1 MLVRSNERNT
11 VLKKLEELNSLLRDK
26 KKLKKYFGTDGIRG
40 IPNKNLTKEIVS
52 NVTCSVEDI
61 LKPTSVAVILDTRDS
76 SLEILNWICE
86 GFSENI
92 EVINYGILP
101 SGSMPI
107 LLETFGH
114 NLGIIISA
122 SHNPSEYNGIKLINE
137 NGSKLQD
144 EIEIE
149 IEANIENISLPS
161 AHSSFKESEEGF
173 KVYFEFLNQI
183 LDFDLTKFD
192 LLIDSANGSAYKIID
207 ELLKDNDS
215 KFKMIANEP
224 NGENI
229 NLASG
234 ATNTENLIKNLK
246 KGEIGAAFDGDAD
259 RLIMVD
265 ENGIT
270 CNGDVLILLIAKYL
284 SSTNQLNND
293 VVVSTVMSNFGFKT
307 AMEKNNFKNI
317 ETAVGDKYVAEAML
331 ESNASIGGEQSGH
344 IIISDK
350 LPVGDGLLTLI
361 YSLKALS
368 FFKTT
373 LSQFREDNIKEYP
386 QKLINIELNS
396 MPDIKQLEELD
407 NIARIL
413 SEEEN
418 LDGRYLIRNSGTEP
432 LLRVLVE
439 ASEEES
445 VKKFS
450 ENLVNKI
457 KNFLQTQ
464 ISFL

>member
-1 MLVRSNERNT
+1 
-11 VLKKLEELNSLLRDK
+11 
-26 KKLKKYFGTDGIRG
+26 LKKYFGTDGIRG

-61 LKPTSVAVILDTRDS
+61 LKPTSVAVILDTRNS
-76 SLEILNWICE
+76 SLEILDWICE

-101 SGSMPI
+101 SGSMPV

-122 SHNPSEYNGIKLINE
+122 SHNPSEYNGIKLIDE

-161 AHSSFKESEEGF
+161 AHTSYKESEEGF

-183 LDFDLTKFD
+183 IDFDLTNFD

-207 ELLKDNDS
+207 ELLKDHDS

-234 ATNTENLIKNLK
+234 ATHTENLIKNLK

-317 ETAVGDKYVAEAML
+317 ETSVGDKYVAEAML

-407 NIARIL
+407 NIARVL
-413 SEEEN
+413 SEKEN

-445 VKKFS
+445 VEKFS

-457 KNFLQTQ
+457 KNFLQT
-464 ISFL
+464 

>member
-1 MLVRSNERNT
+1 M
-11 VLKKLEELNSLLRDK
+11 
-26 KKLKKYFGTDGIRG
+26 KKYFGTDGIRG

-101 SGSMPI
+101 SGSMPV

-122 SHNPSEYNGIKLINE
+122 SHNPSVYNGIKLIDE

-161 AHSSFKESEEGF
+161 AHTSYKESEEGF
-173 KVYFEFLNQI
+173 KVYFEFLNQV
-183 LDFDLTKFD
+183 LDFDLTNFD

-234 ATNTENLIKNLK
+234 ATHTENLIKNLK

-373 LSQFREDNIKEYP
+373 LSQFRDDNIKEYP
-386 QKLINIELNS
+386 QKLINIELDS
-396 MPDIKQLEELD
+396 MPDMKQLEELD

-445 VKKFS
+445 VEKFS

-457 KNFLQTQ
+457 KNFLQT
-464 ISFL
+464 

>member
-1 MLVRSNERNT
+1 M
-11 VLKKLEELNSLLRDK
+11 
-26 KKLKKYFGTDGIRG
+26 KKYFGTDGIRG

-52 NVTCSVEDI
+52 NVACSVENI
-61 LKPTSVAVILDTRDS
+61 LQPTSVAVILDTRDS
-76 SLEILNWICE
+76 SLEILDWICE

-101 SGSMPI
+101 SGSMPV
-107 LLETFGH
+107 LLDQFGH

-122 SHNPSEYNGIKLINE
+122 SHNPSEYNGIKLIDE

-149 IEANIENISLPS
+149 IEANFTNISLPT
-161 AHSSFKESEEGF
+161 AHTSYKDSEEGF
-173 KVYFEFLNQI
+173 KTYFEFLNQI
-183 LDFDLTKFD
+183 LDFDLTNFD
-192 LLIDSANGSAYKIID
+192 LLIDSANGSAYKIIE
-207 ELLKDNDS
+207 ELLNDNNS
-215 KFKMIANEP
+215 KFKMIANTP

-229 NLASG
+229 NLNSG
-234 ATNTENLIKNLK
+234 ATHTENLIKNLK
-246 KGEIGAAFDGDAD
+246 KEEIGVAFDGDAD

-265 ENGIT
+265 EKGIT

-293 VVVSTVMSNFGFKT
+293 IVVSTVMSNFGFKT

-331 ESNASIGGEQSGH
+331 ENKASIGGEQSGH

-361 YSLKALS
+361 YALKALS

-386 QKLINIELNS
+386 QKLTNIELNN
-396 MPDIKQLEELD
+396 MPDINQLKELD
-407 NIARIL
+407 KIAKIL
-413 SEEEN
+413 SEKEN

-439 ASEEES
+439 ASEEEF
-445 VKKFS
+445 VDRFS
-450 ENLVNKI
+450 EDLVNKI
-457 KNFLQTQ
+457 KNFLQT
-464 ISFL
+464 

>member
-1 MLVRSNERNT
+1 M
-11 VLKKLEELNSLLRDK
+11 
-26 KKLKKYFGTDGIRG
+26 KKYFGTDGIRG
-40 IPNKNLTKEIVS
+40 IPNKNLTREIVA
-52 NVTCSVEDI
+52 NVACSVEDI
-61 LKPTSVAVILDTRDS
+61 LQPTSVAVILDTRDS
-76 SLEILNWICE
+76 SLEILDWICE

-101 SGSMPI
+101 SGSMPV
-107 LLETFGH
+107 LLKNFGH

-122 SHNPSEYNGIKLINE
+122 SHNPSEYNGIKLIDE

-144 EIEIE
+144 EIEIK
-149 IEANIENISLPS
+149 IEANIENILLPS
-161 AHSSFKESEEGF
+161 AHTSYKESEEGY

-183 LDFDLTKFD
+183 LDFELTSFN

-207 ELLKDNDS
+207 ELLKDSDA
-215 KFKMIANEP
+215 KYKMIANEP

-234 ATNTENLIKNLK
+234 ATHTENLIKNLK

-270 CNGDVLILLIAKYL
+270 CNGDILILLIAKYL

-293 VVVSTVMSNFGFKT
+293 VVVSTVMSNFGFKN

-386 QKLINIELNS
+386 QQLINIELKN
-396 MPDIKQLEELD
+396 MPDVNQLEELD
-407 NIARIL
+407 NIAKTL

-445 VKKFS
+445 VEKFS

-457 KNFLQTQ
+457 KNFLQT
-464 ISFL
+464 

>member
-1 MLVRSNERNT
+1 M
-11 VLKKLEELNSLLRDK
+11 
-26 KKLKKYFGTDGIRG
+26 KKYFGTDGIRG

-76 SLEILNWICE
+76 SLEILDWICE

-101 SGSMPI
+101 SGSMPV
-107 LLETFGH
+107 LLKTFGH

-122 SHNPSEYNGIKLINE
+122 SHNPSEYNGIKLIDE

-161 AHSSFKESEEGF
+161 AHTSYKESEEGF
-173 KVYFEFLNQI
+173 KVYLEFLNQI
-183 LDFDLTKFD
+183 LDFDLTNFD

-207 ELLKDNDS
+207 ELLKDHDS

-234 ATNTENLIKNLK
+234 ATHTENLIKNLK

-407 NIARIL
+407 NIARVL
-413 SEEEN
+413 SEKEN

-445 VKKFS
+445 VEKFS

-457 KNFLQTQ
+457 KNFLQT
-464 ISFL
+464 

>member
-1 MLVRSNERNT
+1 M
-11 VLKKLEELNSLLRDK
+11 
-26 KKLKKYFGTDGIRG
+26 KKYFGTDGIRG
-40 IPNKNLTKEIVS
+40 IPNKNLTKETVS

-76 SLEILNWICE
+76 SLEILDWICE

-101 SGSMPI
+101 SGSMPV

-122 SHNPSEYNGIKLINE
+122 SHNPSEYNGIKLIDE

-161 AHSSFKESEEGF
+161 AHTSYKESEEGF

-183 LDFDLTKFD
+183 LDFDLTNFD

-234 ATNTENLIKNLK
+234 ATHTENLIKNLK

-270 CNGDVLILLIAKYL
+270 CNGDILILLIAKYL

-350 LPVGDGLLTLI
+350 LPVGDGLLSLI

-439 ASEEES
+439 ASEEDS
-445 VKKFS
+445 VEKFS
-450 ENLVNKI
+450 ENLANKI
-457 KNFLQTQ
+457 KNFLQT
-464 ISFL
+464 

>member
-1 MLVRSNERNT
+1 M
-11 VLKKLEELNSLLRDK
+11 
-26 KKLKKYFGTDGIRG
+26 KKYFGTDGIRG

-76 SLEILNWICE
+76 SLEILDWICE

-101 SGSMPI
+101 SGSMPV

-122 SHNPSEYNGIKLINE
+122 SHNPSEYNGIKLIDE

-149 IEANIENISLPS
+149 IEANIENISLPI
-161 AHSSFKESEEGF
+161 AHTSYKESEEGF

-183 LDFDLTKFD
+183 LDFDLTNFD

-234 ATNTENLIKNLK
+234 ATHTENLIKNLK

-396 MPDIKQLEELD
+396 MPDMKQLEELD

-445 VKKFS
+445 VEKFS

-457 KNFLQTQ
+457 KNFLQT
-464 ISFL
+464 

>member
-1 MLVRSNERNT
+1 M
-11 VLKKLEELNSLLRDK
+11 
-26 KKLKKYFGTDGIRG
+26 KKYFGTDGIRG

-52 NVTCSVEDI
+52 DVACSVEDI

-76 SLEILNWICE
+76 SLEILDWICE

-101 SGSMPI
+101 SGSMPV

-122 SHNPSEYNGIKLINE
+122 SHNPSEYNGIKLIDE

-161 AHSSFKESEEGF
+161 AHTSYKESEEGF

-183 LDFDLTKFD
+183 LDFDLTNFD

-234 ATNTENLIKNLK
+234 ATHTENLIKNLK

-407 NIARIL
+407 NIARVL
-413 SEEEN
+413 SEKEN

-445 VKKFS
+445 VEKFS

-457 KNFLQTQ
+457 KNFLQT
-464 ISFL
+464 

>member
-1 MLVRSNERNT
+1 M
-11 VLKKLEELNSLLRDK
+11 
-26 KKLKKYFGTDGIRG
+26 KKYFGTDGIRG

-76 SLEILNWICE
+76 SLEILDWICE

-101 SGSMPI
+101 SGSMPV

-122 SHNPSEYNGIKLINE
+122 SHNPSEYNGIKLIDE

-149 IEANIENISLPS
+149 IEANIENTSLPS
-161 AHSSFKESEEGF
+161 AHTSYKESEEGF

-183 LDFDLTKFD
+183 LDFDLTNFD

-234 ATNTENLIKNLK
+234 ATHTENLIKNLK

-445 VKKFS
+445 VEKFS

-457 KNFLQTQ
+457 KNFLQT
-464 ISFL
+464 

>member
-1 MLVRSNERNT
+1 M
-11 VLKKLEELNSLLRDK
+11 
-26 KKLKKYFGTDGIRG
+26 KKYFGTDGIRG

-61 LKPTSVAVILDTRDS
+61 LKPTSVAVILDTRNS
-76 SLEILNWICE
+76 SLEILDWICE

-101 SGSMPI
+101 SGSMPV

-122 SHNPSEYNGIKLINE
+122 SHNPSEYNGIKLIDE

-149 IEANIENISLPS
+149 IEANIENISLPI
-161 AHSSFKESEEGF
+161 AHTSYKESEEGF

-183 LDFDLTKFD
+183 LDFDLTNFD

-234 ATNTENLIKNLK
+234 ATHTENLIKNLK

-265 ENGIT
+265 ENGIA

-396 MPDIKQLEELD
+396 MPDMKQLEELD

-445 VKKFS
+445 VEKFS

-457 KNFLQTQ
+457 KNFLQT
-464 ISFL
+464 

>member
-1 MLVRSNERNT
+1 M
-11 VLKKLEELNSLLRDK
+11 
-26 KKLKKYFGTDGIRG
+26 KKYFGTDGIRG

-76 SLEILNWICE
+76 SLEILDWICE

-101 SGSMPI
+101 SGSMPV
-107 LLETFGH
+107 LLEIFEH

-122 SHNPSEYNGIKLINE
+122 SHNPSEYNGIKLIDE

-161 AHSSFKESEEGF
+161 AHTSYKESEEGF

-183 LDFDLTKFD
+183 LDFDLTNFD

-234 ATNTENLIKNLK
+234 ATHTENLIKNLK

-396 MPDIKQLEELD
+396 MPDMKQLEELD

-445 VKKFS
+445 VEKFS

-457 KNFLQTQ
+457 KNFLQT
-464 ISFL
+464 

>member
-1 MLVRSNERNT
+1 M
-11 VLKKLEELNSLLRDK
+11 
-26 KKLKKYFGTDGIRG
+26 KKYFGTDGIRG

-76 SLEILNWICE
+76 SLEILDWICE

-101 SGSMPI
+101 SGSMPV

-122 SHNPSEYNGIKLINE
+122 SHNPSEYNGIKLIDE

-161 AHSSFKESEEGF
+161 AHTSYKESEEGF

-183 LDFDLTKFD
+183 LDFDLTNFD

-234 ATNTENLIKNLK
+234 ATHTENLIKNLK

-396 MPDIKQLEELD
+396 MPDMKQLEELD

-445 VKKFS
+445 VEKFS

-457 KNFLQTQ
+457 KNFLQT
-464 ISFL
+464 

>member
-1 MLVRSNERNT
+1 M
-11 VLKKLEELNSLLRDK
+11 
-26 KKLKKYFGTDGIRG
+26 KKYFGTDGIRG

-76 SLEILNWICE
+76 SLEILDWICE

-101 SGSMPI
+101 SGSMPV

-122 SHNPSEYNGIKLINE
+122 SHNPSEYNGIKLIDE

-149 IEANIENISLPS
+149 IEANIENISLPI
-161 AHSSFKESEEGF
+161 AHTSYKESEEGF
-173 KVYFEFLNQI
+173 KVYFEFLNQV
-183 LDFDLTKFD
+183 LDFDLTNFD

-234 ATNTENLIKNLK
+234 ATHTENLIKNLK

-307 AMEKNNFKNI
+307 ATEKNNFKNI

-396 MPDIKQLEELD
+396 MPDMKQLEELD

-445 VKKFS
+445 VEKFS

-457 KNFLQTQ
+457 KNFLQT
-464 ISFL
+464 

>member
-1 MLVRSNERNT
+1 M
-11 VLKKLEELNSLLRDK
+11 
-26 KKLKKYFGTDGIRG
+26 KKYFGTDGIRG

-76 SLEILNWICE
+76 SLEILDWICE

-101 SGSMPI
+101 SGSMPV

-122 SHNPSEYNGIKLINE
+122 SHNPSEYNGIKLIDE

-161 AHSSFKESEEGF
+161 AHTSYKESEEGF

-234 ATNTENLIKNLK
+234 ATHTENLIKNLK

-396 MPDIKQLEELD
+396 MPDIKQLEKLD

-445 VKKFS
+445 VEKFS

-457 KNFLQTQ
+457 KNFLQT
-464 ISFL
+464 

>member
-1 MLVRSNERNT
+1 M
-11 VLKKLEELNSLLRDK
+11 
-26 KKLKKYFGTDGIRG
+26 KKYFGTDGIRG

-76 SLEILNWICE
+76 SLEILDWICE

-92 EVINYGILP
+92 EVINYGVLP
-101 SGSMPI
+101 SGSMPV

-122 SHNPSEYNGIKLINE
+122 SHNPSEYNGIKLIDE

-161 AHSSFKESEEGF
+161 AHTSFKESEEGY

-183 LDFDLTKFD
+183 LDFDLTNFD

-234 ATNTENLIKNLK
+234 ATHTENLIKNLK

-270 CNGDVLILLIAKYL
+270 CNGDILILLIAKYL

-445 VKKFS
+445 VEKFS

-457 KNFLQTQ
+457 KNFLQT
-464 ISFL
+464 

>member
-1 MLVRSNERNT
+1 M
-11 VLKKLEELNSLLRDK
+11 
-26 KKLKKYFGTDGIRG
+26 KKYFGTDGIRG

-52 NVTCSVEDI
+52 HVTCSVEDI

-76 SLEILNWICE
+76 SLEILDWICE

-101 SGSMPI
+101 SGSMPV

-122 SHNPSEYNGIKLINE
+122 SHNPSEYNGIKLIDE

-161 AHSSFKESEEGF
+161 AHTSYKESEEGF

-183 LDFDLTKFD
+183 LDFDLTNFE

-207 ELLKDNDS
+207 ELLKDHDS

-234 ATNTENLIKNLK
+234 ATHTENLIKNLK

-407 NIARIL
+407 NIARVL
-413 SEEEN
+413 SEKEN

-445 VKKFS
+445 VEKFS

-457 KNFLQTQ
+457 KNFLQT
-464 ISFL
+464 

>member
-1 MLVRSNERNT
+1 M
-11 VLKKLEELNSLLRDK
+11 
-26 KKLKKYFGTDGIRG
+26 KKYFGTDGIRG
-40 IPNKNLTKEIVS
+40 IPNKNLTKEIVA
-52 NVTCSVEDI
+52 NVACSVEDI
-61 LKPTSVAVILDTRDS
+61 LQPTSVAVILDTRDS
-76 SLEILNWICE
+76 SLQILDWICE

-101 SGSMPI
+101 SGSMPV
-107 LLETFGH
+107 LLENFGH

-122 SHNPSEYNGIKLINE
+122 SHNPSEYNGIKLIDE

-144 EIEIE
+144 EIEIK
-149 IEANIENISLPS
+149 IEANIENILLPS
-161 AHSSFKESEEGF
+161 AHTSYKESEEGF

-183 LDFDLTKFD
+183 LDFDLTSFD

-207 ELLKDNDS
+207 ELLKDSDA
-215 KFKMIANEP
+215 KYKMIANAP

-234 ATNTENLIKNLK
+234 ATHTENLIKNLK

-270 CNGDVLILLIAKYL
+270 CNGDILILLIAKYL

-293 VVVSTVMSNFGFKT
+293 VVVSTVMSNFGFKN

-373 LSQFREDNIKEYP
+373 LAQFREDNIKEYP
-386 QKLINIELNS
+386 QQLINIELKN
-396 MPDIKQLEELD
+396 MPDVNQLEELD
-407 NIARIL
+407 NIAKTL

-457 KNFLQTQ
+457 KNFLQT
-464 ISFL
+464 

>member
-1 MLVRSNERNT
+1 M
-11 VLKKLEELNSLLRDK
+11 
-26 KKLKKYFGTDGIRG
+26 KKYFGTDGIRG

-76 SLEILNWICE
+76 SLEILDWICD

-101 SGSMPI
+101 SGSMPV

-122 SHNPSEYNGIKLINE
+122 SHNPSEYNGIKLIDE

-161 AHSSFKESEEGF
+161 AHTSHKESEEGF

-183 LDFDLTKFD
+183 LDFDLTNFD
-192 LLIDSANGSAYKIID
+192 LVIDSANGSAYKIID

-234 ATNTENLIKNLK
+234 ATHTENLIKNLK

-407 NIARIL
+407 NIAGIL

-445 VKKFS
+445 VEKFS

-457 KNFLQTQ
+457 KNFLQT
-464 ISFL
+464 

>member
-1 MLVRSNERNT
+1 M
-11 VLKKLEELNSLLRDK
+11 
-26 KKLKKYFGTDGIRG
+26 KKYFGTDGIRG

-52 NVTCSVEDI
+52 NVACSVEDI

-76 SLEILNWICE
+76 SLEILDWICE

-101 SGSMPI
+101 SGSMPV

-122 SHNPSEYNGIKLINE
+122 SHNPSEYNGIKLIDE

-161 AHSSFKESEEGF
+161 AHTSYKESEEGF

-183 LDFDLTKFD
+183 LDFDLTNFD

-215 KFKMIANEP
+215 IFKMIANEP

-234 ATNTENLIKNLK
+234 ATHTENLIKNLK

-445 VKKFS
+445 VEKFS

-457 KNFLQTQ
+457 KNFLQT
-464 ISFL
+464 

>member
-1 MLVRSNERNT
+1 M
-11 VLKKLEELNSLLRDK
+11 
-26 KKLKKYFGTDGIRG
+26 KKYFGTDGIRG

-76 SLEILNWICE
+76 SLEILDWICE

-101 SGSMPI
+101 SGSMPV

-122 SHNPSEYNGIKLINE
+122 SHNPSEYNGIKLIDE

-149 IEANIENISLPS
+149 IEANIENISLPI
-161 AHSSFKESEEGF
+161 AHTSYKESEEGY

-183 LDFDLTKFD
+183 LDFDLTNFD

-234 ATNTENLIKNLK
+234 ATHTENLIKNLK

-445 VKKFS
+445 VEKFS

-457 KNFLQTQ
+457 KNFLQT
-464 ISFL
+464 

>member
-1 MLVRSNERNT
+1 M
-11 VLKKLEELNSLLRDK
+11 
-26 KKLKKYFGTDGIRG
+26 KKYFGTDGIRG

-76 SLEILNWICE
+76 SLEILDWICE

-101 SGSMPI
+101 SGSMPV

-122 SHNPSEYNGIKLINE
+122 SHNPSEYNGIKLIDE

-149 IEANIENISLPS
+149 IEANIENISLPI
-161 AHSSFKESEEGF
+161 AHTSYKESEEGF

-183 LDFDLTKFD
+183 LDFDLTNFD

-234 ATNTENLIKNLK
+234 ATHTENLIKNLK

-373 LSQFREDNIKEYP
+373 LSQFREDNIEEYP

-396 MPDIKQLEELD
+396 MPDMKQLEELD

-445 VKKFS
+445 VEKFS

-457 KNFLQTQ
+457 KNFLQT
-464 ISFL
+464 

>member
-1 MLVRSNERNT
+1 M
-11 VLKKLEELNSLLRDK
+11 
-26 KKLKKYFGTDGIRG
+26 KKYFGTDGIRG

-76 SLEILNWICE
+76 SLEILDWICE

-101 SGSMPI
+101 SGSMPL

-122 SHNPSEYNGIKLINE
+122 SHNPSEYNGIKLIDE

-161 AHSSFKESEEGF
+161 VHTSYKESGEGF

-183 LDFDLTKFD
+183 LDFDLTNFD

-234 ATNTENLIKNLK
+234 ATHTENLIKNLK

-445 VKKFS
+445 VEKFS
-450 ENLVNKI
+450 QNLVNKI
-457 KNFLQTQ
+457 KNFLQT
-464 ISFL
+464 

>member
-1 MLVRSNERNT
+1 M
-11 VLKKLEELNSLLRDK
+11 
-26 KKLKKYFGTDGIRG
+26 KKYFGTDGIRG

-76 SLEILNWICE
+76 SLEILDWICE

-101 SGSMPI
+101 SGSMPV

-122 SHNPSEYNGIKLINE
+122 SHNPSEYNGIKLIDE

-161 AHSSFKESEEGF
+161 AHTSYKESEEGF
-173 KVYFEFLNQI
+173 NVYFEFLNQI
-183 LDFDLTKFD
+183 LDFDLTNFD

-234 ATNTENLIKNLK
+234 ATHTENLIKNLK

-445 VKKFS
+445 VEKFS

-457 KNFLQTQ
+457 KNFLQT
-464 ISFL
+464 

>member
-1 MLVRSNERNT
+1 M
-11 VLKKLEELNSLLRDK
+11 
-26 KKLKKYFGTDGIRG
+26 KKYFGTDGIRG

-76 SLEILNWICE
+76 SLEILDWICE

-101 SGSMPI
+101 SGSMPV

-122 SHNPSEYNGIKLINE
+122 SHNPSEYNGIKLIDE

-161 AHSSFKESEEGF
+161 AHTSYKESEEGF

-183 LDFDLTKFD
+183 LDFDLTNFD

-234 ATNTENLIKNLK
+234 ATHTENLIKNLK

-407 NIARIL
+407 KIARVL
-413 SEEEN
+413 SEKEN

-445 VKKFS
+445 VEKFS

-457 KNFLQTQ
+457 KNFLQT
-464 ISFL
+464 

>member
-1 MLVRSNERNT
+1 M
-11 VLKKLEELNSLLRDK
+11 
-26 KKLKKYFGTDGIRG
+26 KKYFGTDGIRG

-76 SLEILNWICE
+76 SLEILDWICE

-101 SGSMPI
+101 SGSMPV

-122 SHNPSEYNGIKLINE
+122 SHNPSEYNGIKLIDE

-161 AHSSFKESEEGF
+161 AHTSYKESEEGF

-183 LDFDLTKFD
+183 LDFDLTNFD

-234 ATNTENLIKNLK
+234 ATHTENLIKNLK

-270 CNGDVLILLIAKYL
+270 CNGDILILLIAKYL

-344 IIISDK
+344 IIISNK

-386 QKLINIELNS
+386 QKLINIELDS
-396 MPDIKQLEELD
+396 MPDIKQLKELD

-445 VKKFS
+445 VEKFS

-457 KNFLQTQ
+457 KNFLQT
-464 ISFL
+464 

>member
-1 MLVRSNERNT
+1 M
-11 VLKKLEELNSLLRDK
+11 
-26 KKLKKYFGTDGIRG
+26 KKYFGTDGIRG
-40 IPNKNLTKEIVS
+40 IPNKNLTNEIVS

-61 LKPTSVAVILDTRDS
+61 LKPTSVAVILDTRHS
-76 SLEILNWICE
+76 SLEILDWICE

-101 SGSMPI
+101 SGSMPV

-161 AHSSFKESEEGF
+161 AHTTYKESEEGF

-183 LDFDLTKFD
+183 LDFDLTNFD
-192 LLIDSANGSAYKIID
+192 LLIDSANGSAYKIVD

-229 NLASG
+229 NLDSG
-234 ATNTENLIKNLK
+234 ATHTENLIKNLK

-270 CNGDVLILLIAKYL
+270 CNGDILILLIAKYL

-396 MPDIKQLEELD
+396 MPDIKQLEKLD
-407 NIARIL
+407 NIGRKL

-445 VKKFS
+445 VEKFS

-457 KNFLQTQ
+457 KNFLQT
-464 ISFL
+464 

>member
-1 MLVRSNERNT
+1 M
-11 VLKKLEELNSLLRDK
+11 
-26 KKLKKYFGTDGIRG
+26 KKYFGTDGIRG

-52 NVTCSVEDI
+52 NVACSVEDI

-76 SLEILNWICE
+76 SLEILDWICE

-101 SGSMPI
+101 SGSMPV

-122 SHNPSEYNGIKLINE
+122 SHNPSEYNGIKLIDE

-161 AHSSFKESEEGF
+161 AHTSYKESEEGF

-183 LDFDLTKFD
+183 LDFDLTNFD

-234 ATNTENLIKNLK
+234 ATHTENLIKNLK

-386 QKLINIELNS
+386 QKLINLELNS

-445 VKKFS
+445 VEKFS

-457 KNFLQTQ
+457 KNFLQT
-464 ISFL
+464 